1 MPSLYI
7 GEQPVRT
14 VALASNND
22 DATAVAADVM
32 KDKIAYNQYGKI
44 VGTAEP
50 AEDLDSEMTTQDS
63 LIEQIKSAVAS
74 KASVSYPTL
83 SNPASA
89 GNIESGY
96 EAIDGSGR
104 KITGTLEKVEIVKG
118 TALTANNSPYV
129 NNKLIN
135 LPIGKK
141 NGIVYYKDVSS
152 NTPSVKA
159 LIIENGVTTIAITT
173 ATAENLQA
181 TQYPYD
187 SSTGTMT
194 SGNKAFSQMASAG
207 LQWGYIMW

>member
-50 AEDLDSEMTTQDS
+50 AEDLDSEMTAQDS

-96 EAIDGSGR
+96 QAIGQDGSV
-104 KITGTLEKVEIVKG
+104 IEGTMGKGYTNIETIANLAVIQTQSSKNKTYTLDPEAVYVLNLDTYYTSNEIYHGIIK
-118 TALTANNSPYV
+118 NNQ
-129 NNKLIN
+129 I
-135 LPIGKK
+135 I
-141 NGIVYYKDVSS
+141 SS
-152 NTPSVKA
+152 NAIGDYKSWNP
-159 LIIENGVTTIAITT
+159 II
-173 ATAENLQA
+173 
-181 TQYPYD
+181 
-187 SSTGTMT
+187 
-194 SGNKAFSQMASAG
+194 SGNTLTIDMG
-207 LQWGYIMW
+207 LFNWGCVTLVKIS

>member
-50 AEDLDSEMTTQDS
+50 AEDLDSEMTAQDS

-96 EAIDGSGR
+96 EAIDGSGS
-104 KITGTLEKVEIVKG
+104 KITGTAKIPQSY
-118 TALTANNSPYV
+118 AFSA
-129 NNKLIN
+129 
-135 LPIGKK
+135 
-141 NGIVYYKDVSS
+141 YY
-152 NTPSVKA
+152 
-159 LIIENGVTTIAITT
+159 G
-173 ATAENLQA
+173 
-181 TQYPYD
+181 
-187 SSTGTMT
+187 STGSAS
-194 SGNKAFSQMASAG
+194 SGSLFSKYASSYTTTCEVTPQHGDLVALDDLG
-207 LQWGYIMW
+207 DSMLFVMEASGSTHYIIWNMSGAAINMFDKTITGTLLRNWR

>member
-50 AEDLDSEMTTQDS
+50 AEDLDNEMTAQDS

-96 EAIDGSGR
+96 EAIDGSGN
-104 KITGTLEKVEIVKG
+104 KITGTATVGRQISITCTSYFG
-118 TALTANNSPYV
+118 TPDKNINNIGTGSWFTLSEDLSVGEVCKINNYSCVIIYRNNSGLFLYP
-129 NNKLIN
+129 NT
-135 LPIGKK
+135 G
-141 NGIVYYKDVSS
+141 S
-152 NTPSVKA
+152 NFTVA
-159 LIIENGVTTIAITT
+159 VGTVL
-173 ATAENLQA
+173 
-181 TQYPYD
+181 
-187 SSTGTMT
+187 TGTV
-194 SGNKAFSQMASAG
+194 
-207 LQWGYIMW
+207 I

>member
-50 AEDLDSEMTTQDS
+50 AEDLDSEMTAQDS

-96 EAIDGSGR
+96 QAIDGSGN

-135 LPIGKK
+135 LPIGKN
-141 NGIVYYKDVSS
+141 NGIVYYKDTSS
-152 NTPSVKA
+152 NAPSVKA
-159 LIIENGVTTIAITT
+159 LIIENGITTISIG
-173 ATAENLQA
+173 ATAGNLQA
-181 TQYPYD
+181 TQFPYD

-194 SGNKAFSQMASAG
+194 SGNKAFSQMSSAG